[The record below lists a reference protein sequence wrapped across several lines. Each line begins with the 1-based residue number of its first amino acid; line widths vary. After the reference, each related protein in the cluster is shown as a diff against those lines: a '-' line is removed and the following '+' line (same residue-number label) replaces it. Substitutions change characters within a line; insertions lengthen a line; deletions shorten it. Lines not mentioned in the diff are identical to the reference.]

1 LVTFIVISLLTKPPL
16 EKAEEFL
23 GYLEEGLKERNA
35 L

>member
-1 LVTFIVISLLTKPPL
+1 LVTVIVISLMTKLPE

-23 GYLEEGLKERNA
+23 GYLEEGLKEKNT

>member
-1 LVTFIVISLLTKPPL
+1 LITKPPG

-23 GYLEEGLKERNA
+23 GYLEEGLKEKNA